1 MVKWEMTNE
10 RMEMG
15 ESRMEMGEGKTVE
28 WGGGRREREAR
39 RGKGRWERRN
49 FLGFMEG
56 KKMYSSIVIRLGS
69 YHTGKK
75 CIAKVVHQIS
85 SEQLLQKSVSHT

>member
-28 WGGGRREREAR
+28 WGRGRREREAR
-39 RGKGRWERRN
+39 REKGDGRGEI
-49 FLGFMEG
+49 G
-56 KKMYSSIVIRLGS
+56 
-69 YHTGKK
+69 
-75 CIAKVVHQIS
+75 
-85 SEQLLQKSVSHT
+85 

>member
-28 WGGGRREREAR
+28 WGGGRREREVR
-39 RGKGRWERRN
+39 RGKGRWER
-49 FLGFMEG
+49 
-56 KKMYSSIVIRLGS
+56 
-69 YHTGKK
+69 
-75 CIAKVVHQIS
+75 
-85 SEQLLQKSVSHT
+85 

>member
-10 RMEMG
+10 RLEMG

-39 RGKGRWERRN
+39 RGQGRWER
-49 FLGFMEG
+49 
-56 KKMYSSIVIRLGS
+56 
-69 YHTGKK
+69 
-75 CIAKVVHQIS
+75 
-85 SEQLLQKSVSHT
+85 